1 LFVPN
6 SLIAVWSRAALVAV
20 ALVVCGCDANG
31 PAAMQRV
38 SEGVVLASR
47 GEDTA
52 AIRKFEDAIALD
64 ASNAYA
70 HYYVGLVRLQE
81 FADAGRAVESLER
94 ASSLAPS
101 EPEMHYQLGLA
112 YAALDRDAE
121 AREAF
126 EAATTLLPT
135 HARALH
141 RLGQADERSGAVRDA
156 IDRYTQAIYADPHF
170 PWAYVSLGNIYS
182 VWGRPQEAIRVYENG
197 IANGALADTRY
208 TVGHAQLRA
217 DLGRVYLEL
226 SEPELAITYLE
237 QAVEL
242 YPQSVTHAFNLGI
255 AYQQRLGRTGSEVD
269 RRLALENLARARA
282 QCNGTLEPA
291 RCSSIAAALRD
302 LRASEDP
309 RETP

>member
-1 LFVPN
+1 MSVPKPLN
-6 SLIAVWSRAALVAV
+6 AVLSRAAFVAV
-20 ALVVCGCDANG
+20 ALLLVGCDPNG

-47 GEDTA
+47 GEDSA
-52 AIRKFEDAIALD
+52 AVLKFEDAIGLD

-70 HYYVGLVRLQE
+70 HYYLGLVRLQE

-94 ASSLAPS
+94 ASALAPT
-101 EPEMHYQLGLA
+101 EPEIHYQLGLA
-112 YAALDRDAE
+112 YAALERDAE
-121 AREAF
+121 ARDAYA
-126 EAATTLLPT
+126 AATTLLPT

-141 RLGQADERSGAVRDA
+141 RLGQADERDGEVRDA

-170 PWAYVSLGNIYS
+170 PWAYVSLGNIYV
-182 VWGRPQEAIRVYENG
+182 VWGRPQEAIRVFENG
-197 IANGALADTRY
+197 IANGALADLRY

-217 DLGRVYLEL
+217 ELGRVYLEL
-226 SEPELAITYLE
+226 GEADLAITYLE

-242 YPQSVTHAFNLGI
+242 HPQSVTHAFNLGI
-255 AYQQRLGRTGSEVD
+255 AYQQRLSRTNSDLD
-269 RRLALENLARARA
+269 RRLALENLARARG

-302 LRASEDP
+302 LRASEDR